1 MNSFITYN
9 VIMHLICVVI
19 DLDLQ
24 PCMFLQFTSTWS
36 QMLAV
41 HREFCLLHLISY
53 CVHHFQYVFHKKFH
67 KGQNQYGPKCQWTRA
82 QSKTLCFLLISN
94 TCDYWNELKYPVA
107 SIYHTHTTFKQN
119 QIQYMAPTDGQKHY
133 CWMFDK
139 ADKII
144 YANHRRQMQR
154 GVILNSSPWRVLP
167 VSPRCLWD
175 PGRTADPE
183 LAGHLPPH
191 EGGAAW
197 RFYHLWPAQEKT
209 NTYRHPGD
217 WLTNQHWISWITYR
231 CQWS

>member
-154 GVILNSSPWRVLP
+154 GVILKAWMECHFLSLKSTASLTSLSLGSWQDSRSRTGWTSATSWGRSCMKILSPLT
-167 VSPRCLWD
+167 C
-175 PGRTADPE
+175 PGKNKYISTPWW
-183 LAGHLPPH
+183 LAHKSAL
-191 EGGAAW
+191 
-197 RFYHLWPAQEKT
+197 
-209 NTYRHPGD
+209 N
-217 WLTNQHWISWITYR
+217 
-231 CQWS
+231 